1 MRVCGQEMGDC
12 ERDVASTLFVAVQVS
27 PPARTLE
34 QVVILAYIEH
44 YVNRRYYTT
53 DATLFMGIFNFPV
66 SFVDTFP
73 FVAAK
78 VDSNLHCRT
87 SDLRG
92 ECFCSVTCYMWLV
105 TRR

>member
-1 MRVCGQEMGDC
+1 MRVCGQEMGNC

-34 QVVILAYIEH
+34 QVVILAYIVQ
-44 YVNRRYYTT
+44 YANRRYHTT
-53 DATLFMGIFNFPV
+53 DATLFMCIFSFVV
-66 SFVDTFP
+66 SFVDTFS

-92 ECFCSVTCYMWLV
+92 ECLCNVICYMWLV
-105 TRR
+105 TRS